1 MSKARK
7 LSKPSKQQM
16 DHHWPIEFWIEN
28 GKMLVKMPTNIPTAE
43 KERII
48 KQLQQAATTFRG
60 IEALPPSSVL

>member
-7 LSKPSKQQM
+7 LANARKQQM

-28 GKMLVKMPTNIPTAE
+28 GKMIVNMPTNIPTAE

-48 KQLQQAATTFRG
+48 KQLQQAVTTFPG
-60 IEALPPSSVL
+60 IEASPPSSVP